1 MREYQQKML
10 KSKSK
15 IVLCNWNRGK
25 GKTYSIADF
34 INEKINFNKHI
45 SILVVGNSKHKT
57 SVILQEKLEKVV
69 DCSKCEVR
77 GVGFEKIIISGI
89 EGNMRYNLVNI
100 TITSD
105 IENSRGI
112 KVDYVLCDEY
122 IPSSDELS
130 IFYNSGAKQVYV
142 LGTFNIDYISDKKD
156 GEKFSE
162 KDWINNQIKELME
175 EFANIPKADNT
186 TKRREVVLDMIN
198 RLNHMRIPEK
208 EPKYVQLYKD
218 SGGRE
223 VSGLFGNEKKENSG
237 LFENKIESSGLFR

>member
-1 MREYQQKML
+1 MSEMREYQQKML

-77 GVGFEKIIISGI
+77 GVGFDKIIISGI
-89 EGNMRYNLVNI
+89 EGNMKYNLVNI
-100 TITSD
+100 TITSN

-122 IPSSDELS
+122 IPSSNELS
-130 IFYNSGAKQVYV
+130 MFYNSGAKQVYI
-142 LGTFNIDYISDKKD
+142 LGTFNIDYISDNDVNVDKNT
-156 GEKFSE
+156 
-162 KDWINNQIKELME
+162 WINEEINKLMVEFSNTPKEE
-175 EFANIPKADNT
+175 NT
-186 TKRREVVLDMIN
+186 TKRRDIILNMIE
-198 RLNHMRIPEK
+198 RLEHMR
-208 EPKYVQLYKD
+208 
-218 SGGRE
+218 
-223 VSGLFGNEKKENSG
+223 
-237 LFENKIESSGLFR
+237 